1 MKRWALKGSINR
13 HVHKSEALSIKRHN
27 AGNADVQDKNNLLKK
42 NKNVQSYD
50 KHGVRSKL
58 LDTVDFIK
66 FVKRKSQDCLDRKYT
81 HNNENLWKIYRNIN
95 MALWISIRV

>member
-1 MKRWALKGSINR
+1 MYN
-13 HVHKSEALSIKRHN
+13 H
-27 AGNADVQDKNNLLKK
+27 
-42 NKNVQSYD
+42 